1 MEEIVLLTLMATFTL
16 VAALCSIVFNRMKL
30 PPLIG
35 YLVAGIIVANAFTIT
50 EDWHFVVSTLSSI
63 GLVML
68 MFSIGMEID
77 ISKVRTQGIFAIKIA
92 AVQLP
97 LLVIGGIAFGPM
109 LGFNFVQSIALGAII
124 SGSSTAVV
132 LAVLKSQG
140 KLDDEHI
147 DLLVLITIMEDIG
160 QVVILSMIT
169 PILAGS
175 SMNVDSL
182 IVMIVSILI
191 FMCVSLIIG
200 LKFMPRI
207 VGWVSDNVSMEVLV
221 IFAVGLAFGMALLS
235 VKVGL
240 SMAIGAFLMG
250 MMISPCRSAHEITH
264 QIEPMKNLFM
274 AMFFISVGMEI
285 KVDVIIQNIPL
296 ILVIYLIFAI
306 LKSGTV
312 SLGYWLCAS
321 DGKTGFVS
329 AISLVAM
336 GEFAFIIA
344 KEAYGYGVVSESF
357 YTSVIGAALLSMIAL
372 PFLTRFS
379 DRIWD
384 SASEHMPRPLRV
396 AGGAMNRFRDEIYAG
411 INTSSKK
418 SKDAYMRRMTSAYFN
433 IILIAAIEIVFFW
446 LIPPAV
452 EWLHSVY
459 GWERVYWEIALVVLN
474 LFILMPPTARL
485 ITNTKFVMQLIMNS
499 CSQIA
504 RARGESVSGKLYM
517 SILKLNTVSVMLA
530 IDFMIVFLVPNPLGI
545 PEHLICFAVAL
556 FLLYLIYRNARK
568 SNRDPSFLQG
578 VEECGNAVDENDG
591 E

>member
-235 VKVGL
+235 V
-240 SMAIGAFLMG
+240 
-250 MMISPCRSAHEITH
+250 RSDCPW
-264 QIEPMKNLFM
+264 Q
-274 AMFFISVGMEI
+274 SV
-285 KVDVIIQNIPL
+285 P
-296 ILVIYLIFAI
+296 
-306 LKSGTV
+306 
-312 SLGYWLCAS
+312 
-321 DGKTGFVS
+321 
-329 AISLVAM
+329 
-336 GEFAFIIA
+336 
-344 KEAYGYGVVSESF
+344 
-357 YTSVIGAALLSMIAL
+357 
-372 PFLTRFS
+372 
-379 DRIWD
+379 
-384 SASEHMPRPLRV
+384 
-396 AGGAMNRFRDEIYAG
+396 
-411 INTSSKK
+411 SSW
-418 SKDAYMRRMTSAYFN
+418 
-433 IILIAAIEIVFFW
+433 V
-446 LIPPAV
+446 
-452 EWLHSVY
+452 
-459 GWERVYWEIALVVLN
+459 
-474 LFILMPPTARL
+474 
-485 ITNTKFVMQLIMNS
+485 
-499 CSQIA
+499 
-504 RARGESVSGKLYM
+504 
-517 SILKLNTVSVMLA
+517 
-530 IDFMIVFLVPNPLGI
+530 
-545 PEHLICFAVAL
+545 
-556 FLLYLIYRNARK
+556 
-568 SNRDPSFLQG
+568 
-578 VEECGNAVDENDG
+578 
-591 E
+591 